1 MSKKSNKET
10 IQILVLVLL
19 LIGLLIS
26 LGALVYLS
34 FPDKRENNRQPKSS
48 KKLLSEDDSSPT
60 KGPLILKLTGT
71 FSKIPRSNRTLKF
84 NTSEGHVQ
92 LKIPSDFP
100 SNFKMNSIQATV
112 HYMGMKD
119 NDRVF
124 QLLEYSS
131 KGDGL
136 RDVWTSRIKPKQR
149 IRSSSW
155 YYF

>member
-26 LGALVYLS
+26 LCVLVYLS
-34 FPDKRENNRQPKSS
+34 FPDKRENNRQTESFEELSS
-48 KKLLSEDDSSPT
+48 KDDSTSR
-60 KGPLILKLTGT
+60 KGPLVLKLTGT
-71 FSKIPRSNRTLKF
+71 FPKIPRSNSTLIF
-84 NTSEGHVQ
+84 NTNEGQVQ

-112 HYMGMKD
+112 HYIGMKD
-119 NDRVF
+119 NNRVF

-131 KGDGL
+131 TDDGIS
-136 RDVWTSRIKPKQR
+136 DVWTSRIKPKQR

>member
-26 LGALVYLS
+26 LSALIYLS
-34 FPDKRENNRQPKSS
+34 FPDKRENNRQSESYEELSS
-48 KKLLSEDDSSPT
+48 KDDSSIR
-60 KGPLILKLTGT
+60 KGPLVLKLTGT
-71 FSKIPRSNRTLKF
+71 FSKIPRSNSTLIF
-84 NTSEGHVQ
+84 NTNEGQVQ

-119 NDRVF
+119 NNRVF

-131 KGDGL
+131 TGDGL
-136 RDVWTSRIKPKQR
+136 SDVWTSRIKPKQR

-155 YYF
+155 HYF